1 MQRLDVRCPS
11 APWENTTTDE
21 DRAWDLCFSLS
32 EDYGYACVYERVN
45 GTIIGEYTDGRATWG
60 TGTLGAQDAPL
71 TPYDLRVPNQPTQ
84 TNVFYHSHR
93 S

>member
-32 EDYGYACVYERVN
+32 EDYGYARIHERVN
-45 GTIIGEYTDGRATWG
+45 GTIIGEYTDGRAT
-60 TGTLGAQDAPL
+60 
-71 TPYDLRVPNQPTQ
+71 
-84 TNVFYHSHR
+84 
-93 S
+93 

>member
-1 MQRLDVRCPS
+1 MPPLSSASSGGGTLPLSTCHLTPYNLRVNQTNQLKPMQRLDVRCPS

-45 GTIIGEYTDGRATWG
+45 GTIIGEYTDGRAT
-60 TGTLGAQDAPL
+60 
-71 TPYDLRVPNQPTQ
+71 
-84 TNVFYHSHR
+84 
-93 S
+93 

>member
-32 EDYGYACVYERVN
+32 EEYGYACVYERVN
-45 GTIIGEYTDGRATWG
+45 GTIIGEYTDGRAT
-60 TGTLGAQDAPL
+60 
-71 TPYDLRVPNQPTQ
+71 
-84 TNVFYHSHR
+84 
-93 S
+93 